1 LQSND
6 NIVEVSDRIRG
17 FTEKLTVWHKTV
29 NNNVYEMFSSFH
41 NYINDNKLDFTEYK
55 GLLLNHLK
63 NLKIYF
69 EKYFKEILTDNS
81 FELIRNPFLAV
92 TETQLLSLDLKDEL
106 IELKCNEYY
115 KLKFKNQKLSSF

>member
-1 LQSND
+1 MQSND

-41 NYINDNKLDFTEYK
+41 NYINDNQLDFTKYK
-55 GLLLNHLK
+55 HLLLDHLK

-69 EKYFKEILTDNS
+69 QKYFKQILSDNS
-81 FELIRNPFLAV
+81 FEWIRNPF
-92 TETQLLSLDLKDEL
+92 
-106 IELKCNEYY
+106 
-115 KLKFKNQKLSSF
+115 